1 MSKIDLKN
9 GNNKNESLK
18 KWRKIARDMVVIT
31 VINNNKNNN
40 KNKLLF
46 KYR

>member
-9 GNNKNESLK
+9 GNNKNESLR
-18 KWRKIARDMVVIT
+18 KWKQIPRDMVVIT
-31 VINNNKNNN
+31 VINNNKNN